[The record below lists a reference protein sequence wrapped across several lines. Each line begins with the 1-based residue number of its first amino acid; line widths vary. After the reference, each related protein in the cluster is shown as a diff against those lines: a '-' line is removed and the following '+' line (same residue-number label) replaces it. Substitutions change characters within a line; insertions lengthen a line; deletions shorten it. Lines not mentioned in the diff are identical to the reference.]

1 VANYLAWGI
10 ERSAALAHAL
20 GMPGLADPIGYL
32 EVDGVRHCL
41 GRGPDETRARKAGFE
56 VISLTALGWRELQDA
71 NMPFEQAMAEL
82 VLRACRSVDVTDVR
96 VPDDFPLLV
105 LDHLRANG
113 VAVELDAEEFWR
125 RRRSKTPEELEG
137 VLRGQTAAYAAVGH
151 VRTRLKTPGPDL
163 TVQNLRQE
171 MIDIYAAHGCEPHW
185 DFLVVAPG
193 ATSAD
198 GMNPGSLGPI
208 PEGAPVLIDAAPRDF
223 VTGMWGDTCRVYIT
237 GDAPAPPD
245 YVEWHAA
252 VLEAL
257 DAAKATVAPGAAAD
271 APHRAAYAVLEEA
284 GRSIFGDKPAGSFR
298 FGNDVGHGIG
308 LDLHEAPHISYWG
321 GSEKLVP
328 GDVIALEPAVY
339 VAGEWGIR
347 LEDVVVVT
355 EGGYERIGDYDFDL

>member
-1 VANYLAWGI
+1 MANYLAWGI

-56 VISLTALGWRELQDA
+56 VISLTALGWRERQDA

-105 LDHLRANG
+105 LDHLRANR

-137 VLRGQTAAYAAVGH
+137 VLRGQTAAYAAVDH

-171 MIDIYAAHGCEPHW
+171 MIDIYA
-185 DFLVVAPG
+185 
-193 ATSAD
+193 
-198 GMNPGSLGPI
+198 
-208 PEGAPVLIDAAPRDF
+208 
-223 VTGMWGDTCRVYIT
+223 
-237 GDAPAPPD
+237 
-245 YVEWHAA
+245 
-252 VLEAL
+252 
-257 DAAKATVAPGAAAD
+257 
-271 APHRAAYAVLEEA
+271 
-284 GRSIFGDKPAGSFR
+284 
-298 FGNDVGHGIG
+298 
-308 LDLHEAPHISYWG
+308 
-321 GSEKLVP
+321 
-328 GDVIALEPAVY
+328 
-339 VAGEWGIR
+339 
-347 LEDVVVVT
+347 
-355 EGGYERIGDYDFDL
+355 